1 MNAPIRW
8 AFHFHACHLQQ
19 LRQLPFPCPL
29 CIPAVTRPHLFFS
42 LFACCL
48 LLPCC
53 SLLLPQC
60 VVARCKS
67 ETFANL
73 GPGTHKIHTHTRT
86 HTGSF
91 SSIIFGPRISLG
103 KAKHTHTLRHTH
115 AETCTCMIDKYI
127 DRDSSTRFYIQTE
140 GMWRVWQLHN

>member
-1 MNAPIRW
+1 MGLSFSCVPFAAAAAAP
-8 AFHFHACHLQQ
+8 
-19 LRQLPFPCPL
+19 LPLPPL
-29 CIPAVTRPHLFFS
+29 YSGCYQTS
-42 LFACCL
+42 
-48 LLPCC
+48 
-53 SLLLPQC
+53 SLLLPFLLAASC
-60 VVARCKS
+60 CHVAACCCRNVLWRVV
-67 ETFANL
+67 NL
-73 GPGTHKIHTHTRT
+73 KRLQISAQAHIKYT

-115 AETCTCMIDKYI
+115 AESCTCMIDKYI